1 MKKTIRVLVTLILVI
16 AIVGSAAWYLLVYDR
31 DFTRDMLLYQ
41 ARSLEASGNHKLA
54 AIFYDITYD
63 FADNGEEIALEL
75 ANQYKAA
82 GNYTKAEAT
91 LSRAIA
97 DGGGTKLYIA
107 LCKTYV
113 QQDKLLDAVNMLDN
127 ITSPIIQEA
136 IQAMRPETPVV
147 DRPPDFYNQYIDV
160 TVTAPTGKL
169 YVTTDGVYPSTE
181 TSAYQSPITLGN
193 GETTI
198 YALAVDDNGL
208 VSKLGIFGY
217 TVGGVVEVVKFTDPA
232 FEAAIRETLEID
244 EDAVIYTD
252 HLWEIT
258 DFEIPADA
266 EDYTDLKYLPY
277 LKSLTIDHAA
287 EDQLKQLSSLTQ
299 LESLHITDSTPT
311 EAELSIIGALPNL
324 RRLSLIGCSL
334 STVSPL
340 SKAIH
345 LEYLDL
351 TDNAIRNIA
360 PLSSMTGL
368 QELYLS
374 TNALTNL
381 AELSNLTA
389 LKVLDVS
396 YNSLTDINPIA
407 SLSSMNRL
415 YINNNSLGNIAAVG
429 GMVNLRTFHA
439 SDNAVTDISPLAAC
453 TQLTELNI
461 SNNLVE
467 DISALSQM
475 QLLENLNFAYNQVA
489 ELPEFQ
495 KDYALVT
502 IDGSYNKLATLDP
515 LSGMESLNVVLMD
528 YNEDIKDANILKSC
542 HNLVRVSVFGTKVT
556 DVSAL
561 TEQSVIVN
569 FDPTQ

>member
-1 MKKTIRVLVTLILVI
+1 MKKAIRVLITLILVI
-16 AIVGSAAWYLLVYDR
+16 AIIGSAAWYLLIYDR
-31 DFTRDMLLYQ
+31 DFTRDVLLYQ

-54 AIFYDITYD
+54 AFFYDITYD
-63 FADNGEEIALEL
+63 FADNSEEIAIEL
-75 ANQYKAA
+75 ATQYKAA

-113 QQDKLLDAVNMLDN
+113 EQDKLLDAVNMLDN
-127 ITSPIIQEA
+127 ITSPIIREA
-136 IQAMRPETPVV
+136 IQAMRPETPIV
-147 DRPPDFYNQYIDV
+147 DRAPDFYNQYIDV

-169 YVTTDGVYPSTE
+169 YVTSDGVYPSTE
-181 TSAYQSPITLGN
+181 TSAYQAPITLGN

-217 TVGGVVEVVKFTDPA
+217 TVGGVVEVVNFTDPA
-232 FEAAIRETLEID
+232 IESAIREILEV
-244 EDAVIYTD
+244 DADDVIYTD

-258 DFEIPADA
+258 DFEMPADA

-277 LKSLTIDHAA
+277 LKSLTIQHAA
-287 EDQLKQLSSLTQ
+287 EEQLQSLSYLTK
-299 LESLHITDSTPT
+299 LESLSITDSTPT
-311 EAELSIIGALPNL
+311 ESELATIAALPNL
-324 RRLSLIGCSL
+324 RRLSLIGCNL
-334 STVSPL
+334 STISPL
-340 SKAIH
+340 SKATQ

-360 PLSSMTGL
+360 PLSAMTGL

-374 TNALTNL
+374 TNALTSL
-381 AELSNLTA
+381 AELSGLTS
-389 LKVLDVS
+389 LQVLDVS
-396 YNSLTDINPIA
+396 YNSLTDIGPIA
-407 SLSSMNRL
+407 ALNSISRL
-415 YINNNSLGNIAAVG
+415 YINNNSLGNIAAVS
-429 GMVNLRTFHA
+429 GMVKLRIFNA
-439 SDNAVTDISPLAAC
+439 ADNAVTDISALAPC

-467 DISALSQM
+467 DISVLGKM
-475 QLLENLNFAYNQVA
+475 QLLENLNFAYNA
-489 ELPEFQ
+489 ITELPAFQ
-495 KDYALVT
+495 ADYALVN
-502 IDGSYNKLATLDP
+502 IDGSYNQLASLEP

-528 YNEDIKDANILKSC
+528 YNEDIQDANILKTC
-542 HNLVRVSVFGTKVT
+542 HNLVRVSVFGTKVA

>member
-1 MKKTIRVLVTLILVI
+1 MKKAIRVLVTLILVI
-16 AIVGSAAWYLLVYDR
+16 AIIGSAAWYLLVYDR

-41 ARSLEASGNHKLA
+41 ARSFEAAGNHKLA

-63 FADNGEEIALEL
+63 FADNSEEIAIEL
-75 ANQYKAA
+75 AMQYKAA

-113 QQDKLLDAVNMLDN
+113 EQDKLLDAVRMLDN
-127 ITSPIIQEA
+127 ITAPTIREA
-136 IQAMRPETPVV
+136 IDAMRPETPVV
-147 DRPPDFYNQYIDV
+147 DRQPDFYNQYIDV

-169 YVTTDGVYPSTE
+169 YVTADGVYPSTE
-181 TSAYQSPITLGN
+181 TSAYQHPITLGN

-217 TVGGVVEVVKFTDPA
+217 TVGGVVEVVTFTDPA
-232 FEAAIRETLEID
+232 FEAAIREILGVD
-244 EDAVIYTD
+244 EDDVIYTD

-258 DFEIPADA
+258 DFEMPDDT
-266 EDYTDLKYLPY
+266 EDYTDLKYLTN
-277 LKSLTIDHAA
+277 LKSLTLDYAA
-287 EDQLKQLSSLTQ
+287 EDQLNYLSYLTK
-299 LESLHITDSTPT
+299 LESLSITDSTPT
-311 EAELSIIGALPNL
+311 ESELSTIAALPSL
-324 RRLSLIGCSL
+324 RRLSLIGCNL
-334 STVSPL
+334 STISPL
-340 SKAIH
+340 AKATQ

-381 AELSNLTA
+381 AELSGLTS
-389 LKVLDVS
+389 LQVLDVS
-396 YNSLTDINPIA
+396 YNSLTDIGPIA
-407 SLSSMNRL
+407 ALSNLNRL
-415 YINNNSLGNIAAVG
+415 YINNNSLGNIAATG
-429 GMVNLRTFHA
+429 GMANLRILNA
-439 SDNAVTDISPLAAC
+439 ADNAITDINPLSGC
-453 TQLTELNI
+453 TQLSELNI

-475 QLLENLNFAYNQVA
+475 QLLENLNFAYNAVTK
-489 ELPEFQ
+489 LPDFHE
-495 KDYALVT
+495 DYALVT
-502 IDGSYNKLATLDP
+502 IDGSHNQLASLAS
-515 LSGMESLNVVLMD
+515 LAGMEALNVVLMD